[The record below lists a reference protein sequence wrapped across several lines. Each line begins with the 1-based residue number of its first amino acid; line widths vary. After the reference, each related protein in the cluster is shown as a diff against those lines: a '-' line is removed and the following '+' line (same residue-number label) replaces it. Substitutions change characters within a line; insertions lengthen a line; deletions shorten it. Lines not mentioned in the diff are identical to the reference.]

1 MPITTAYKAEI
12 PYLQILSPEGELDA
26 ALAKDTL
33 SDADVKLLY
42 EQMIINREFDDA
54 AFKLQR
60 SGRLGTFPQC
70 KGHEATAL
78 GAARAMRKGHDY
90 LVPYYRENPASFL
103 HGLPMHY
110 ILMFWGGDE
119 RGNAI
124 PRNISMSPLTIAIGT
139 QGLHGVGHAWAFKYR
154 KEDRVVVAFFGDGAT
169 STGDI
174 HEAFNWGSV
183 LKAPIVFSCINNA
196 WAISVPLEKQT
207 GSQTFAQKAV
217 AYGMPGI
224 RVDGNDIFAV
234 YKAHRDAIENA
245 RKGNGPTLV
254 ESVTYRVADH
264 TTADDARRY
273 RPADEL
279 DKAQKLDPLIRTRKY
294 LENKGLWNETAEK
307 KAWERAKATVADI
320 VAEANKVEPPNSND
334 IFDHTFEDMPQDLL
348 RQRDLRQTH
357 SIGLNPDEIGLKEPQ
372 PQHEEAAH

>member
-1 MPITTAYKAEI
+1 MPLTTAYQGEI
-12 PYLQILSPEGELDA
+12 PYLQILDPDGNLDES
-26 ALAKDTL
+26 LAKGTL
-33 SDADVKLLY
+33 SDADVKHLY
-42 EQMIINREFDDA
+42 EHMILNREYDDS
-54 AFKLQR
+54 AFRLQR

-70 KGHEATAL
+70 KGHEAAAL

-90 LVPYYRENPASFL
+90 LVPYYRENPASFY

-174 HEAFNWGSV
+174 HEAMNWGSV

-196 WAISVPLEKQT
+196 WAISVPQDKQT
-207 GSQTFAQKAV
+207 GAETFAQKAI

-254 ESVTYRVADH
+254 ESVTYRIADH

-273 RPADEL
+273 RPAGEL
-279 DKAQKLDPLIRTRKY
+279 EAAQKLDPMIRTRKY
-294 LENKGLWNETAEK
+294 LETRKLWNDELEK
-307 KAWERAKATVADI
+307 KTWEKAKATVADVI
-320 VAEANKVEPPNSND
+320 AQADKVSPPDSDD
-334 IFDHTFEDMPQDLL
+334 IFNHTFEELPPDLI
-348 RQRDLRQTH
+348 RQRDLRHTH
-357 SIGLNPDEIGLKEPQ
+357 SIGLNPEEIGLKPQ
-372 PQHEEAAH
+372 PEEAAH